1 MTPFTAKY
9 QLRRNLRPFTRRE
22 VRGLERDRLGL
33 YALWLPA
40 ASEDTPE
47 CLYVG
52 MSGTSVRRRL
62 LDHLNNEDNPELR
75 REFRLFGRP
84 PTQIRFSVTF
94 TENEAETRELETA
107 VIADWQ
113 PRTNRRGV

>member
-9 QLRRNLRPFTRRE
+9 QLRRNLRPFTRQE

-33 YALWLPA
+33 YALWLPGPT
-40 ASEDTPE
+40 ENTPE

-52 MSGTSVRRRL
+52 MSGTCVRRRL

-75 REFRLFGRP
+75 REFRLFGGP

-94 TENEAETRELETA
+94 TQDEAETRELETN
-107 VIADWQ
+107 VIADWR

>member
-9 QLRRNLRPFTRRE
+9 QLRRNLRPFTRQE

-33 YALWLPA
+33 YALWLPGA
-40 ASEDTPE
+40 TEESPE

-52 MSGTSVRRRL
+52 LSTTCVRRRL
-62 LDHLNNEDNPELR
+62 LDHHSDEDNPELH
-75 REFRLFGRP
+75 REFRLFGGP

-94 TENEAETRELETA
+94 TQDEAETRELETA
-107 VIADWQ
+107 IIADWQ